1 MVQVLL
7 WDERLH
13 PTRGMSQL
21 QGPQNLE
28 GFVSVRMTDDGRA
41 VIAGTVCG
49 QVTHKLLQPDGAFG
63 LQKQQPLCAM
73 NAYCNHLGFLIKPC
87 IEHQSLYASCTGIGM
102 LVDN

>member
-13 PTRGMSQL
+13 PTRYMSQL

-49 QVTHKLLQPDGAFG
+49 QVTHRALARLLVHRRQDELF
-63 LQKQQPLCAM
+63 Q
-73 NAYCNHLGFLIKPC
+73 
-87 IEHQSLYASCTGIGM
+87 
-102 LVDN
+102 